1 MKTESFIR
9 ILAGGMILISVALTQ
24 FVDVRWLWF
33 TCFIGLNLIQSAIT
47 GFCPPT
53 FVLGKLGWITPDG
66 RIHFGGARRNS

>member
-1 MKTESFIR
+1 MKMESFIR

-24 FVDVRWLWF
+24 LVDVRWLWF

-66 RIHFGGARRNS
+66 RIHFGSARRNS